1 MFAKFAEDFSDINS
15 GASLLMLSE
24 VASSLGVT
32 IIGGSI
38 PEKDAD
44 QLYNSC
50 SVFGPNGEL
59 KAKHRK
65 VSFFLLGRYIEK
77 STMKNTSFSFL
88 ISVIF
93 SLQVESINLVP
104 QKLYEVKE

>member
-1 MFAKFAEDFSDINS
+1 MWNCPYSTDMFAKFAEDFSDMDS
-15 GASLLMLSE
+15 APSLLMLSE
-24 VASSLGVT
+24 AASSLGVT

-59 KAKHRK
+59 KAKYRK
-65 VSFFLLGRYIEK
+65 VRFFLKLGRQR
-77 STMKNTSFSFL
+77 
-88 ISVIF
+88 
-93 SLQVESINLVP
+93 SLH
-104 QKLYEVKE
+104 